1 MEKLPLVLDLT
12 GTFVFALSG
21 ALAGVKRALDLFGVL
36 VLSFAAANSGGITRD
51 LLIGVVPPG
60 AVDDWRY
67 LGVSLFAGLITFY
80 FSSWIV
86 RMSNS
91 VLIFDAAGL
100 ALFAVTGASKALAHG
115 LNPVMAIVLG
125 MVTGIGGG
133 MVRDVLLAEI
143 PTVLRAELYAVAA
156 LAAATIVVVGHMLQF
171 PVAPVTAVA
180 LILCFS
186 LRVMA
191 MRRGWR
197 LPVAKFNDRHN
208 SNVAKAP
215 SNDPKTLSAG
225 CFDDRCPTQCR
236 AEYALVLHRYHDRLP
251 LLADIFAKIENR
263 ATLKLSRK
271 LIFGLLC
278 CCVALQRHYGGP

>member
-21 ALAGVKRALDLFGVL
+21 ALAGVKRELDLFGVL

-60 AVDDWRY
+60 AIGDWRY
-67 LGVSLFAGLITFY
+67 LGVSLFAGVITFY
-80 FSSWIV
+80 FSSLIV
-86 RMSNS
+86 RMSNP
-91 VLIFDAAGL
+91 VLVFDAAGL
-100 ALFAVTGASKALAHG
+100 AFFAVAGASKALDHG

-156 LAAATIVVVGHMLQF
+156 MVAAAIVVVGRLLQL
-171 PVAPVTAVA
+171 PVAAVTALA
-180 LILCFS
+180 LMACFS

-191 MRRGWR
+191 IRHGWR
-197 LPVAKFNDRHN
+197 LPVAKIRGPSD
-208 SNVAKAP
+208 SKVAKTG
-215 SNDPKTLSAG
+215 SN
-225 CFDDRCPTQCR
+225 
-236 AEYALVLHRYHDRLP
+236 
-251 LLADIFAKIENR
+251 
-263 ATLKLSRK
+263 
-271 LIFGLLC
+271 
-278 CCVALQRHYGGP
+278 GPEKS